1 MIICTSICAN
11 YLPKA
16 LVLAKSVKKYIKD
29 ATFVVSLVE
38 KEIPQYVRQHEEFD
52 YVVLGKEL
60 GFDNFDRFIF
70 KHSIVEAST
79 AVKGQLFRYLYE
91 KFPEEEQFVYLD
103 PDIRVYD
110 DFIQLKELLKTRP
123 IILCPHLLEPGNIDM
138 ELSSTAHGVY
148 NLGFLAVNRDEEAQ
162 KFINWWAD
170 RLYLFCYDDIL
181 KGIFTDQKWID
192 LAPCFFDVEIF
203 KHKGYDFATWSL
215 MNSDVKE
222 KEGKIFIG
230 NDPLRF
236 IHFSGYDSGTIDWAI
251 DKWLPN
257 KENNPFVELYKTYS
271 KEMDDAGQNEMGKHP
286 WGYQFYAS
294 GEKIENKIRNA
305 YRENYDVQFSIENPF
320 EYSNEW
326 FSSRLEIT
334 MSLEK
339 NKSNMSKAIYI
350 LKNEGIIVLLK
361 KIFRILFKK

>member
-1 MIICTSICAN
+1 MVICTSICAN

-38 KEIPQYVRQHEEFD
+38 REIPKYAKEHKEFD
-52 YVVLGKEL
+52 YVVLGKDL
-60 GFDNFDRFIF
+60 GYGNFDRFIF

-79 AVKGQLFRYLYE
+79 AVKGQLFRFLYE
-91 KFPEEEQFVYLD
+91 KFPDENQFIYLD
-103 PDIRVYD
+103 PDVRVYD
-110 DFIQLKELLKTRP
+110 DFTELKELLNVRP
-123 IILCPHLLEPGNIDM
+123 IIVCPHLLEPGNVDM

-148 NLGFLAVNRDEEAQ
+148 NLGFLAVNRSEEAQ
-162 KFINWWAD
+162 KFINWWAE
-170 RLYLFCYDDIL
+170 RLHLFCYDDIQ

-215 MNSDVKE
+215 MNSDVNVKNN
-222 KEGKIFIG
+222 KIYIG

-257 KENNPFVELYKTYS
+257 KEKNPFVNLYKEYS
-271 KEMDDAGQNEMGKHP
+271 TELSDAGQAQIGKSL
-286 WGYQFYAS
+286 WTYQNYNS
-294 GEKIENKIRNA
+294 GEKISNKIREE
-305 YRENYDVQFSIENPF
+305 YRKDYDLQYSIESPF

-326 FSSRLEIT
+326 FQSKLNINTNSGGIIA
-334 MSLEK
+334 
-339 NKSNMSKAIYI
+339 KSIKVC
-350 LKNEGIIVLLK
+350 KEEGIIAFIKKALKKLLK
-361 KIFRILFKK
+361 